1 MRIVELFSG
10 CGGLAY
16 GLSRSGFK
24 PVTMIEAD
32 AAAFATLEANRAA
45 GVQFAAD
52 WPVTRAD
59 VRGFDWDGY
68 STRVR
73 MVAGGPPCQ
82 PFSQAGKGLGE
93 RDERDMWPE
102 AVRAVRE
109 IAPEGFLFENVR
121 GLLRPIF
128 ADYVTALLDTLSKCD
143 DGHGYA
149 VDLVLV
155 DAADFGTP
163 QRRQRVIVAGVRK
176 DVSPSLTF
184 PSPTHSR
191 ERLLWDQWVS
201 RDYWTEHGLP
211 PPDDEAIM
219 PWDRGKVERLRASGR
234 NPAAERWRTVRD
246 AVADLG
252 EPNDENHH
260 EFQPGARSYYG
271 HTGSPWDQPAKA
283 LKAGMHG
290 VPGGENML
298 RRDDGS
304 VRYFTVREM
313 ARLHGFPDEYLF
325 PGNRSQN
332 TRQLGNAVPV
342 ALAAAFGNW
351 MKEILEAGPARRP
364 ERASNER
371 RQPGRPLFAE
381 AAQ

>member
-45 GVQFAAD
+45 GVQFAVD
-52 WPVTRAD
+52 WPVTQFD
-59 VRGFDWDGY
+59 VRRFDWDGY

-109 IAPEGFLFENVR
+109 IGPEGFLFENVR
-121 GLLRPIF
+121 GLLRPVF
-128 ADYVTALLDTLSKCD
+128 ANYVASLLETLSKCD
-143 DGHGYA
+143 SVHGYA

-155 DAADFGTP
+155 DAADFGAP
-163 QRRQRVIVAGVRK
+163 QRRHRVIVAGVRK
-176 DVSPSLTF
+176 DVSPSFAF

-191 ERLLWDQWVS
+191 DRLLWDQWVS
-201 RDYWTEHGLP
+201 RDYWTEHDLP
-211 PPDDEAIM
+211 PPGDDAIM
-219 PWDRGKVERLRASGR
+219 PSDRGRVARLRASGR
-234 NPAAERWRTVRD
+234 KPGTERWRTVRD
-246 AVADLG
+246 AIADLG
-252 EPNDENHH
+252 EPNGENHH
-260 EFQPGARSYYG
+260 EFQPGARSYPG
-271 HTGSPWDQPAKA
+271 HTGSAWDQPAKA

-298 RRDDGS
+298 RYDDGT

-332 TRQLGNAVPV
+332 TKQLGNAVPV
-342 ALAAAFGNW
+342 DLAAAFGHW
-351 MKEILEAGPARRP
+351 MGEILEAEPTDRTSQAP
-364 ERASNER
+364 DER
-371 RQPGRPLFAE
+371 RQPALPLFAE
-381 AAQ
+381 AVE